1 MIPLL
6 FCKKKRSS
14 FSKRWSMPKI
24 LAIDDDP
31 SMLDWLIPTLQ
42 MQGYEVEGYL
52 DAYAAL
58 ERFRT
63 EKFDLVLT
71 DLYMPELDGKT
82 FTLQVKE
89 LCPQL
94 PVIIITAYPSAES
107 ILDLQS
113 TGISDYITKPF
124 DISKLLDSVVTALNL
139 S

>member
-1 MIPLL
+1 
-6 FCKKKRSS
+6 
-14 FSKRWSMPKI
+14 MPKI